1 MYLLIFKVKLFVFEL
16 FLQQERK
23 IYAEYKG
30 EPQHSKEC
38 GGIFSHVKKTP
49 RGNPGRC
56 NNVKRIYKGR

>member
-16 FLQQERK
+16 FLQQECK
-23 IYAEYKG
+23 IYAEQ
-30 EPQHSKEC
+30 PQYSKEC
-38 GGIFSHVKKTP
+38 GGMFGHVKKTP